1 MTKLDAVFFLIY
13 ICAIVATNQEVLK
26 LADLEQLVF
35 RNQNFTSVLAVWFKG
50 DLKQIQEFVA
60 FHFIQGFQSFSI
72 YDDGNE
78 ISKNSFGKL
87 AKYVEVKTV
96 PGTTKPG
103 PKNRIGRQ
111 IGAFRDAFVQNHGKK
126 MIIGMWDADE
136 YVYSNDYP
144 RRLVPQV
151 ALESGKDESS
161 LYCPR
166 FGLKNMKKWNPNELI
181 ISQFTAR
188 CPFKDES
195 WDHKNFPDC
204 QITSTEQ
211 RGVCFRSS
219 AQKAIYVMENLPFSV
234 TNCVSIHGVV
244 RKVFHNYTSWHATDS
259 RVIGKGG
266 LACNHYFA
274 LDDIGKKIKKHE
286 DFNNSKGMPT
296 FYDVYAKS
304 EQVQQYYSMY
314 EDVLV
319 KDLFGAQVEAL
330 IAEAY

>member
-1 MTKLDAVFFLIY
+1 MTKLEVVLFLIY
-13 ICAIVATNQEVLK
+13 IYAIVANQEVLK

-78 ISKNSFGKL
+78 ISKHSFGKL

-96 PGTTKPG
+96 PGAKPG
-103 PKNRIGRQ
+103 PQYRIGRQ
-111 IGAFRDAFVQNHGKK
+111 IGAFRDAFVQNHDKK

-144 RRLVPQV
+144 KRLVPQV
-151 ALESGKDESS
+151 ALESGKDESA

-188 CPFKDES
+188 CPFKNES
-195 WDHKNFPDC
+195 WDRKIFPDC
-204 QITSTEQ
+204 QITSTEP
-211 RGVCFRSS
+211 RGVCFPSTS
-219 AQKAIYVMENLPFSV
+219 QKAIYVMENLPFSV
-234 TNCVSIHGVV
+234 TNHVSIHGVV
-244 RKVFHNYTSWHATDS
+244 RKVFHNYTSWRATES
-259 RVIGKGG
+259 RLLGQGG

-274 LDDIGKKIKKHE
+274 LDDIEKKILKHE
-286 DFNNSKGMPT
+286 DVSNSRGLPT
-296 FYDVYAKS
+296 FYEVYAKS

-319 KDLFGAQVEAL
+319 KDLFGAQVKAL